1 MLFIYKTKCSSFG
14 GSFYSL
20 IKYNFGNLGGVGLKF
35 VK

>member
-1 MLFIYKTKCSSFG
+1 MLFIYKTKCSSVG
-14 GSFYSL
+14 NSFYSF